1 MQHIKW
7 KLLSLYSL
15 QLLASKANLVKIQPQ
30 KDKTQLCFNLFVFYF
45 LFFQSYFHTNP
56 CGNFFN
62 EFGKIKAMV
71 SIWNQTPK
79 KYDFPTVY

>member
-30 KDKTQLCFNLFVFYF
+30 KDKTQLCFLFFI
-45 LFFQSYFHTNP
+45 FQSYFHTNP
-56 CGNFFN
+56 YGNFFN